1 MFSSNS
7 AALIGC
13 YMVCCLNMSA
23 EDAFRK
29 LTKKGAT
36 TQKFAPFRDC
46 GRPQAHNSVDVID
59 VMKAVENARN
69 RGWYDW
75 RTFDVQQYNKMSEL
89 FNGDQNWIIPGSIIA
104 TSSMSVCESEGHDP
118 RLLIPKFKKNNVTAV
133 VRLNER
139 LYEDKHFENNNIR
152 VYPME

>member
-1 MFSSNS
+1 
-7 AALIGC
+7 
-13 YMVCCLNMSA
+13 
-23 EDAFRK
+23 
-29 LTKKGAT
+29 
-36 TQKFAPFRDC
+36 
-46 GRPQAHNSVDVID
+46 
-59 VMKAVENARN
+59 
-69 RGWYDW
+69 
-75 RTFDVQQYNKMSEL
+75 MSEL

-118 RLLIPKFKKNNVTAV
+118 RLLIPKLKKNNVTAV